1 MQNFDICYVF
11 PPLNEIIRGGISILN
26 EFVKV
31 TFFSGLGKFYGALV
45 MLCYEVNLSIMHERF
60 YLQPSKKSY
69 MGAT

>member
-1 MQNFDICYVF
+1 M
-11 PPLNEIIRGGISILN
+11 GGISILN
-26 EFVKV
+26 EFVNL

-45 MLCYEVNLSIMHERF
+45 MLCYEVNLSIMHEKF